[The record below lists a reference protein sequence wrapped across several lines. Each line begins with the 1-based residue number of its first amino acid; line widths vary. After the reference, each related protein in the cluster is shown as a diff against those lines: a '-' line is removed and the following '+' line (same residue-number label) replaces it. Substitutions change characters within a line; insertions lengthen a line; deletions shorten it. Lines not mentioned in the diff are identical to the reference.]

1 MPRLAMLSDWLF
13 ISAYGI
19 YMLAALPAAAEYA
32 VGRYP
37 VGQLVMSG
45 TGAPPPP
52 AGYGPVRSTR
62 RSFPERCGRTA
73 VALTVLGAVLHLGS
87 VVLRGLATSRV
98 PWGNMYEYMSMVGL
112 VAVVGWLYVLRK
124 HPVRKAAVFVLLPIS
139 LLLFLAGNVLYTE
152 AAPVQPSLRSYWI
165 LIHVAAAIM
174 ASGVFL
180 ISGIT
185 SALHLVSTRNAAE
198 PAVGER
204 TEEAGT
210 GSEPSPAA
218 GRATRVTL
226 LPSPEF
232 LDKLAYRTGVF
243 GFATMTFAI
252 ITGAVWAESAWG
264 RYWAWDPKETAAFVS
279 WVCYAAYLH
288 ARSTPSRRKRRAA
301 WVNLVGL
308 VAVLF
313 NLFFVNLA
321 VSGLHSYAG
330 VN

>member
-1 MPRLAMLSDWLF
+1 MPLALLSDWLF

-19 YMLAALPAAAEYA
+19 YMLAALLAAAEYA

-37 VGQLVMSG
+37 ATSFREPEGQLVVSG
-45 TGAPPPP
+45 TGAPPPT
-52 AGYGPVRSTR
+52 AGYGPVPSTR

-73 VALTVLGAVLHLGS
+73 VALTVLGAVLHAGS
-87 VVLRGLATSRV
+87 VLLRGLAASRV

-185 SALHLVSTRNAAE
+185 S
-198 PAVGER
+198 
-204 TEEAGT
+204 
-210 GSEPSPAA
+210 
-218 GRATRVTL
+218 
-226 LPSPEF
+226 
-232 LDKLAYRTGVF
+232 
-243 GFATMTFAI
+243 
-252 ITGAVWAESAWG
+252 
-264 RYWAWDPKETAAFVS
+264 
-279 WVCYAAYLH
+279 
-288 ARSTPSRRKRRAA
+288 
-301 WVNLVGL
+301 
-308 VAVLF
+308 
-313 NLFFVNLA
+313 
-321 VSGLHSYAG
+321 
-330 VN
+330 

>member
-1 MPRLAMLSDWLF
+1 MPLEPGLAMLSDWLF

-19 YMLAALPAAAEYA
+19 YMLAALLAAAEYA

-37 VGQLVMSG
+37 VGRREAAMSG

-52 AGYGPVRSTR
+52 GYGPVPSTR

-73 VALTVLGAVLHLGS
+73 VALTVLGAVLHAGS
-87 VVLRGLATSRV
+87 VLLRGLATSRV

-112 VAVVGWLYVLRK
+112 VAVVGWLSVLRK
-124 HPVRKAAVFVLLPIS
+124 HPVRTAAVFVLLPIS

-152 AAPVQPSLRSYWI
+152 AAPVQPSLRSYWV

-185 SALHLVSTRNAAE
+185 SALHLVSTRHAAE
-198 PAVGER
+198 PGR
-204 TEEAGT
+204 
-210 GSEPSPAA
+210 EP
-218 GRATRVTL
+218 RVPR

-288 ARSTPSRRKRRAA
+288 ARSTPSWRKRRAA

-330 VN
+330 VG

>member
-1 MPRLAMLSDWLF
+1 MPLLAMYSDWLF

-19 YMLAALPAAAEYA
+19 YMLAALLAAAEYA

-37 VGQLVMSG
+37 VGRREPAEQLVMSG
-45 TGAPPPP
+45 AGAPPPP
-52 AGYGPVRSTR
+52 TGYGPVRPDR
-62 RSFPERCGRTA
+62 RSIPERCGRTA
-73 VALTVLGAVLHLGS
+73 VALTVLGAILHGGS
-87 VVLRGLATSRV
+87 VVLRGVATSRV

-112 VAVVGWLYVLRK
+112 VAVIGWLYVLRK

-185 SALHLVSTRNAAE
+185 SALHLVSTRHATE
-198 PAVGER
+198 PDR
-204 TEEAGT
+204 
-210 GSEPSPAA
+210 EPSPAT
-218 GRATRVTL
+218 GKGTRATR

-288 ARSTPSRRKRRAA
+288 ARSTPSWRKRRAA

>member
-1 MPRLAMLSDWLF
+1 MPAVPDMAVLSDWLF
-13 ISAYGI
+13 ISAYGV
-19 YMLAALPAAAEYA
+19 YMLAALLSAAEYA
-32 VGRYP
+32 LARYP
-37 VGQLVMSG
+37 IRQDERAADLVMA
-45 TGAPPPP
+45 GAGGPRP
-52 AGYGPVRSTR
+52 ADRPRELRR
-62 RSFPERCGRTA
+62 RSVPDRCGRLGVSLTA
-73 VALTVLGAVLHLGS
+73 LGAVLHLAS
-87 VVLRGLATSRV
+87 VVLRGLATSRA

-112 VAVVGWLYVLRK
+112 VAIVVWLYVLRK

-139 LLLFLAGNVLYTE
+139 LLLFLAGNVLYTQ

-165 LIHVAAAIM
+165 FIHVAAAIM

-180 ISGIT
+180 VSGIT
-185 SALHLVSTRNAAE
+185 SALHLVSTS
-198 PAVGER
+198 R
-204 TEEAGT
+204 TEADADAEKT
-210 GSEPSPAA
+210 AA
-218 GRATRVTL
+218 GAPAKARRESR

-264 RYWAWDPKETAAFVS
+264 RYWGWDPKETAAFVS

-288 ARSTPSRRKRRAA
+288 ARSTSGWRVRRAA
-301 WVNLVGL
+301 WVNVIGL

-321 VSGLHSYAG
+321 VSGLHSYAK
-330 VN
+330 

>member
-1 MPRLAMLSDWLF
+1 
-13 ISAYGI
+13 
-19 YMLAALPAAAEYA
+19 
-32 VGRYP
+32 
-37 VGQLVMSG
+37 
-45 TGAPPPP
+45 
-52 AGYGPVRSTR
+52 
-62 RSFPERCGRTA
+62 
-73 VALTVLGAVLHLGS
+73 VALTVLGAVLHAGS

-124 HPVRKAAVFVLLPIS
+124 HPVRKAAVFVLLPVS

-185 SALHLVSTRNAAE
+185 SALHLVSTRHAAD
-198 PAVGER
+198 PGSER
-204 TEEAGT
+204 TEDAGT
-210 GSEPSPAA
+210 GR
-218 GRATRVTL
+218 GTRVTR

-264 RYWAWDPKETAAFVS
+264 RYWAWDPKETAAFIS

-288 ARSTPSRRKRRAA
+288 ARSTPSWRKRRAA